1 MKINIIPKMIGSVG
15 RLSPKPPSKFC
26 KFTASG
32 VKKTVTSINLS
43 SEKIASNK
51 ITKAAGSKF
60 K

>member
-15 RLSPKPPSKFC
+15 RLSPKPPSKFWR
-26 KFTASG
+26 FTANG
-32 VKKTVTSINLS
+32 VKKTVRSINLS

-51 ITKAAGSKF
+51 MTIAAGNKF